1 MTKKEPKSAKSVEKS
16 TKPEEPSETVSSE
29 QPQEAPSEAPVIS
42 LEDFD
47 PKKVAMAE
55 EMGIPIKKLVDWVNV
70 TEVRLQ
76 ILAKSMPNQEQMTKA
91 MEQAIQNAQQR
102 QREEYAKAVAEGRVP
117 KGGGGG
123 GIGLGDI
130 LKIVGGGG
138 GGSDEEMVK
147 LTKDMM
153 RVNIDAMKTDIG
165 FSKAIKNALVA
176 KITGK
181 AIGEAAKSI
190 IE

>member
-1 MTKKEPKSAKSVEKS
+1 MTKKKQKSAKTAEKS

-42 LEDFD
+42 LKDFD

-102 QREEYAKAVAEGRVP
+102 QREEYAKRLSEG
-117 KGGGGG
+117 GQGQQAM
-123 GIGLGDI
+123 GLI
-130 LKIVGGGG
+130 QMLASLSGGG
-138 GGSDEEMVK
+138 GGSDSE
-147 LTKDMM
+147 
-153 RVNIDAMKTDIG
+153 
-165 FSKAIKNALVA
+165 FA
-176 KITGK
+176 KIGK
-181 AIGEAAKSI
+181 DFVMAKIDYMKAETSI
-190 IE
+190 LTTLGKEVLSRVFAKGVKEVVKEVT

>member
-1 MTKKEPKSAKSVEKS
+1 MEKS
-16 TKPEEPSETVSSE
+16 TPNQKPSEVVPSE
-29 QPQEAPSEAPVIS
+29 QPQEGVAQAPVIS

-102 QREEYAKAVAEGRVP
+102 QREEYAKAVADGTIS

-123 GIGLGDI
+123 GIGEAI
-130 LKIVGGGG
+130 KFFKEIGGGG
-138 GGSDEEMVK
+138 GGQDEEMMK
-147 LTKDMM
+147 LTKEMM
-153 RVNIDAMKTDIG
+153 RVNIDAMRTDIG

-181 AIGEAAKSI
+181 AIGETAKSI